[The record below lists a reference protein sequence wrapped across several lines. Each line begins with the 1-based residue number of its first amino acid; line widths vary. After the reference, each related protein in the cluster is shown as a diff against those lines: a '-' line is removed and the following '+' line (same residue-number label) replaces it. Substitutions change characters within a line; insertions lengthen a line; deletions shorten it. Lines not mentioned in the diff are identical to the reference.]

1 MSVQEFAKYVLDNIG
16 RATLV
21 NSFNIINKLVVE
33 DGYPFTEFVESIRSQ
48 LKVGGEKEMRIA
60 IACTDALC
68 HYGDTKYNKQMVI
81 DNFIISVW
89 EAVNGG
95 NGWI

>member
-21 NSFNIINKLVVE
+21 NSFNIINKLDSE
-33 DGYPFTEFVESIRSQ
+33 DGYPFPDFVDSVRKNLTI
-48 LKVGGEKEMRIA
+48 GGEKEMRIA
-60 IACTDALC
+60 IACSDALC
-68 HYGDTKYNKQMVI
+68 HYSDSKYNKQMVI

-95 NGWI
+95 NC